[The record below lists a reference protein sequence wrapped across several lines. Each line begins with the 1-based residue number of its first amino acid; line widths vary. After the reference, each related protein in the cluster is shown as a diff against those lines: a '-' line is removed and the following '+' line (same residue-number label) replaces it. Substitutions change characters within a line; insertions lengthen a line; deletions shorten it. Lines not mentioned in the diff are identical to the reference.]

1 LLQPLKFNFGNLHTL
16 KTETEYKINFVLP
29 YVSWEPVVWYRSQC
43 RELI

>member
-1 LLQPLKFNFGNLHTL
+1 
-16 KTETEYKINFVLP
+16 VLP